1 MPRAEPTIANYDA
14 QTAEEIT
21 QRLRKLSQADLA
33 KLEAYEKQGQARTTV
48 LDAISALRGDA
59 PWSGYDDMDAEEV
72 NDALK
77 GRNGD
82 AVRRVLD
89 YERQHKGRTTI
100 IEFAKRRQDESDGAS
115 AGAPRPQS
123 SSKSSS
129 RPKRSAGKSP
139 SASTRKA
146 STSKSTGGRPR
157 KAASSTTRAKT
168 RSQPSATR
176 STPSRQ
182 MKSASGGSGRRSRPS
197 AASRTPSAAK
207 SSESESPARE
217 ALQAASAST
226 TRVMEALQ
234 SAKHAVGSAAHE
246 SRQAVGTAV
255 KDTGLAVAAGATSGA
270 RSAKRKSGPSNG
282 SVRTTSSSDARSSR
296 NATGLTATAK
306 DVAGRSVGPA
316 LAVAAATTGVLALK
330 SRRRR
335 RKVLG
340 ITLPRSSELEVK
352 SLTKSL
358 GKASKQFGKTWKNVS
373 SDIERV
379 GDQAERI
386 GNLVDLQAE
395 ESAPAARRHR
405 HGLAGPEGRTAQKDQ
420 ALMKAGLVAGG
431 LAGLTA
437 GSAGISSRRRRQEG
451 ARRFVTGRESPG
463 ASRGRLAEAVRSL
476 NEGSALLAEAQRN
489 RAEPRG

>member
-59 PWSGYDDMDAEEV
+59 PWSGYDDMEAEEV

-77 GRNGD
+77 RRNGD

-182 MKSASGGSGRRSRPS
+182 MKSASGGSGRRLRPS

-207 SSESESPARE
+207 SSESKSPARE
-217 ALQAASAST
+217 ALQ
-226 TRVMEALQ
+226 
-234 SAKHAVGSAAHE
+234 

-296 NATGLTATAK
+296 NATGLAATAK
-306 DVAGRSVGPA
+306 DVASRSVGPA

-358 GKASKQFGKTWKNVS
+358 GKASKQFGKTWKTVC

-386 GNLVDLQAE
+386 GNLLDLQAE
-395 ESAPAARRHR
+395 ESAAAARRHR

-420 ALMKAGLVAGG
+420 ALKAGLVAGG

-451 ARRFVTGRESPG
+451 ARRFVTGRE
-463 ASRGRLAEAVRSL
+463 R
-476 NEGSALLAEAQRN
+476 
-489 RAEPRG
+489 RAENQRQRSGRPDGGSRPH